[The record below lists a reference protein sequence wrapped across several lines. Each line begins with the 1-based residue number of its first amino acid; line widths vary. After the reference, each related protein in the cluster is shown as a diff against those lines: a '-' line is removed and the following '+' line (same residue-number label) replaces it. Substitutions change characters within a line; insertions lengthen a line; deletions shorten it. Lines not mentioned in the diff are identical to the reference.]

1 MKKICEAK
9 ERSATKSYKKNK
21 RNKKKFEHG
30 KEKCNKNETWAKK
43 YARDSCKQNME
54 RNMQQK
60 RVPISKKT
68 LVETLLIKELL
79 WRKKAQTKMRTFMNK
94 FIKEMKALKNK
105 TSKELCANITNM
117 ETQKKLDNRVLIRKF
132 SWEGKRHK

>member
-21 RNKKKFEHG
+21 RNKKLFEHG